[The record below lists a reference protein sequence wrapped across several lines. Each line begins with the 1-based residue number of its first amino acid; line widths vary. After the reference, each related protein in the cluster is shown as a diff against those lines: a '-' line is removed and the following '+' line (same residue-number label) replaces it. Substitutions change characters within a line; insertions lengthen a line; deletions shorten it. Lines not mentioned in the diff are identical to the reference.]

1 MTDRTATAF
10 KHPQCGGLIYMVREG
25 NELFFECDSCLKVA
39 EELER
44 LAVGKPVILRRG
56 KRNESQ
62 EQVDSE
68 PVS

>member
-1 MTDRTATAF
+1 
-10 KHPQCGGLIYMVREG
+10 MVREG